1 MMSDSRH
8 SCELCVSDGGKRLW
22 RNAFCRI
29 VSVADP
35 DYPGFCR
42 VILNQHVA
50 EMTDL
55 PDDERQALMRVVFA
69 VEAVVRE
76 VVRPDKINLA
86 SLGNMVPHVHWH
98 IIPRWREDRCFPNP
112 IWAPAQ
118 RDAAASRTVS
128 QTTTLTTAP
137 ATLDPTPASQLADE
151 LANKL
156 AVALERRL
164 GPTEQLSV
172 GGPS

>member
-1 MMSDSRH
+1 MAEISDL
-8 SCELCVSDGGKRLW
+8 CELCASTGGDLLW
-22 RNAFCRI
+22 KNALCRV

-42 VILNQHVA
+42 VILNRHVA
-50 EMTDL
+50 EMSDL
-55 PDDERQALMRVVFA
+55 PNDEQQELMRIVFA

-98 IIPRWREDRCFPNP
+98 VIPRWCEDRCFPNP

-118 RDAAASRTVS
+118 R
-128 QTTTLTTAP
+128 TTTAIP
-137 ATLDPTPASQLADE
+137 AAIDPTRVRQLVNQLAQ
-151 LANKL
+151 
-156 AVALERRL
+156 RL
-164 GPTEQLSV
+164 GPPEMLSD
-172 GGPS
+172 GGQS

>member
-1 MMSDSRH
+1 MMNESSRT
-8 SCELCVSDGGKRLW
+8 CELCVSNGGKLLW

-42 VILNQHVA
+42 VILNRHVT

-55 PDDERQALMRVVFA
+55 VDDEQQELMRVVFA

-76 VVRPDKINLA
+76 VVKPDKINLA

-98 IIPRWREDRCFPNP
+98 VIPRWREDRCFPNP

-118 RDAAASRTVS
+118 RTSTVIPVADGPALVR
-128 QTTTLTTAP
+128 QLTV
-137 ATLDPTPASQLADE
+137 E
-151 LANKL
+151 LAK
-156 AVALERRL
+156 RL
-164 GPTEQLSV
+164 GEASSIED
-172 GGPS
+172 GGQS